1 VPSYTRELSKYK
13 DTKERLIENMR
24 STTGVGARHFD
35 VAKAILDVKG
45 QEEIA
50 NQTSSL
56 TKATRILAGA
66 TIALVV
72 ATILLVY
79 VTIYH

>member
-1 VPSYTRELSKYK
+1 VPPYTRELLQYK
-13 DTKERLIENMR
+13 DTKGKLIENMGA
-24 STTGVGARHFD
+24 TTGVGARHFN

-50 NQTSSL
+50 SQTSSL